1 MFIRIYL
8 VVFLAGS
15 AISGTAQQKRFS
27 FTEPKMGSPFTI
39 VLYSNDSLQAT
50 YLAKQSFKLVDSFLS
65 AFDFLIIDYIRLI
78 WCEKLKN
85 DNLQLSNR
93 GDTFEDWK
101 ESVLKGNYEF
111 ENSFGGDYEDPTNIY
126 YNYLLDAE
134 GKDMS
139 LYKYNQTDGTLIF
152 LWYNPKTD
160 TTMYSIDIELRK
172 ALFSIDKY
180 FDVHLPDDFIEHN
193 KIMLAQ
199 AEDKIM
205 SMFKTI

>member
-1 MFIRIYL
+1 MKKLKVTIDWLNWFHKE
-8 VVFLAGS
+8 
-15 AISGTAQQKRFS
+15 AIEVITTIDNKELFSKSLEGEVSGNHLSYNT
-27 FTEPKMGSPFTI
+27 
-39 VLYSNDSLQAT
+39 V
-50 YLAKQSFKLVDSFLS
+50 FKLVDSFLS